1 MNIFNKMNINNNWVE
16 SKYKIKVNK
25 KLIHK
30 NSENNVKV
38 IKTPSQKIKLS
49 PKFTL
54 YQRNSFSKK
63 TKNLYNFD
71 FDTNENFPKNYS
83 QRTFTSKYLADD
95 ISYKKG
101 NIIYDM
107 QKNKYLKPIFDSKD
121 FLEKILKCQIDKD
134 DYNKSISITS
144 PKLKESIFKI
154 NDIFKIKN
162 QNKSNN
168 YNFPLKFFRNNLNNS
183 INKGN
188 IKNVSKEHLS
198 INNSFNN
205 FKNIILKSDKVSK
218 TCKNFHNNKINY
230 YDTDLIKY
238 QNNYNMCKYFENKNH
253 KYYRKYSIKNNKT
266 LNDKITAFC
275 YILETFFLNIIKK
288 NFRKF
293 LNSIRNPKE
302 KIYIINSETNSN
314 SRKNTFYDTETIKN
328 SNIEDIPIKM
338 NTNAITNI
346 NFFNF
351 FETNKIIENNV
362 NKFDRDIIG
371 NSKEKKEKKINKNEL
386 YDNNRNKKRIL
397 IFKKINNKD
406 ISDSPLVYNKKTNFI
421 KSDIKK
427 ERKKSY
433 FTINNKTFSFRNKD
447 DNNIISKNRTKIFVL
462 KNNLKEINIKQ
473 KKLLFIHSN
482 YYVIKDIKYKKIY
495 KYKYNIKKL
504 AEFNKNL
511 KYFRNTNF
519 TINDNKTNIYI
530 KIKINKKNKRYD
542 NKNEKDKEY
551 NKKNLINNLD
561 KIKNKYNMNYISVD
575 LKNNSNNNNNNNK
588 HLLNKYYP
596 VKKRENNSSNKYEN
610 RNIKI
615 NKILINCV
623 KLLTKIITKI
633 YKKRKF
639 YIFKKALYDI

>member
-63 TKNLYNFD
+63 TKSLYNFD

-168 YNFPLKFFRNNLNNS
+168 TNFPLKFFRNNLNNS

-188 IKNVSKEHLS
+188 IKNVSKDNLS

-253 KYYRKYSIKNNKT
+253 RCYRKYSIKNNKT

-275 YILETFFLNIIKK
+275 YILETFF
-288 NFRKF
+288 
-293 LNSIRNPKE
+293 
-302 KIYIINSETNSN
+302 
-314 SRKNTFYDTETIKN
+314 
-328 SNIEDIPIKM
+328 
-338 NTNAITNI
+338 
-346 NFFNF
+346 
-351 FETNKIIENNV
+351 
-362 NKFDRDIIG
+362 
-371 NSKEKKEKKINKNEL
+371 
-386 YDNNRNKKRIL
+386 
-397 IFKKINNKD
+397 
-406 ISDSPLVYNKKTNFI
+406 
-421 KSDIKK
+421 
-427 ERKKSY
+427 
-433 FTINNKTFSFRNKD
+433 
-447 DNNIISKNRTKIFVL
+447 
-462 KNNLKEINIKQ
+462 
-473 KKLLFIHSN
+473 
-482 YYVIKDIKYKKIY
+482 
-495 KYKYNIKKL
+495 
-504 AEFNKNL
+504 
-511 KYFRNTNF
+511 
-519 TINDNKTNIYI
+519 
-530 KIKINKKNKRYD
+530 
-542 NKNEKDKEY
+542 
-551 NKKNLINNLD
+551 
-561 KIKNKYNMNYISVD
+561 
-575 LKNNSNNNNNNNK
+575 
-588 HLLNKYYP
+588 
-596 VKKRENNSSNKYEN
+596 
-610 RNIKI
+610 
-615 NKILINCV
+615 
-623 KLLTKIITKI
+623 
-633 YKKRKF
+633 
-639 YIFKKALYDI
+639 